1 MKQSKNRKRKE
12 KLEINQSKIHPSAL
26 YCIEE
31 LVKNGFEAYLVGGA
45 VRDLLIGKNPKDYD
59 IVTNA
64 TNSQIAGIF
73 DNCELIGRRFPIAL
87 VRINREI
94 FEISTFV
101 NGSEDQSLSVILKRE
116 KGEDRMPG
124 SMAEDSSRRDFT
136 INALYYSPKENKIFD
151 LEGGLED
158 LKQKKIRFIGNAE
171 HKIDEDPVRII
182 RAIRQSYQ
190 FDFPISDD
198 LKDLF
203 KKYSSRIDL
212 SSKSRLIEEI
222 GKIFGCGHSLNIFK
236 ELIELK
242 VFSKAFP
249 HFYQFMSEELNQ
261 KGDIDLSAVI
271 SHIDGL
277 VSQYGKMRES
287 SLYGALCLP
296 FVCRNHPNIWED
308 QVGSF
313 ELMTEIEA
321 KFKSIWLELT
331 IKKWAKRN
339 ILDMYFSQW
348 RFVFPK
354 DKKIKSVFIYKE
366 YFADSFRLFRFYS
379 NLTGKFN
386 DYLLFWDKVRKHPE
400 VMNEFL
406 DAFSRGQDLN
416 DEKLLTNAKKTN
428 PKKGKWKSFRRKK
441 SKRA

>member
-1 MKQSKNRKRKE
+1 MEIDHNR
-12 KLEINQSKIHPSAL
+12 IHPSAL
-26 YCIEE
+26 SIINQ
-31 LVKNGFEAYLVGGA
+31 LTQNGFEAYLVGGA
-45 VRDLLIGKNPKDYD
+45 VRDLLICKTPKDYD

-116 KGEDRMPG
+116 KGEDRVPG
-124 SMAEDSSRRDFT
+124 TMAEDSSRRDFT

-158 LKQKKIRFIGNAE
+158 LKQRIIRFIGSAE
-171 HKIDEDPVRII
+171 QKIIEDPVRII

-190 FDFPISDD
+190 FDLHISGD
-198 LKDLF
+198 LKELF
-203 KKYSSRIDL
+203 KKYSSRIDS

-222 GKIFGCGHSLNIFK
+222 GKIFGCGHSLNVFND
-236 ELIELK
+236 LIKLN
-242 VFSKAFP
+242 VFSRAFP
-249 HFYQFMSEELNQ
+249 HFFQFMSEELMSKNE
-261 KGDIDLSAVI
+261 IDLVAVI
-271 SHIDGL
+271 SHVDGL
-277 VSQYGKMRES
+277 VSKYGKMRES

-296 FVCRNHPNIWED
+296 FVCRNHPNIWEN
-308 QVGSF
+308 QTGSF
-313 ELMTEIEA
+313 ELMTEIET
-321 KFKSIWLELT
+321 KFKDIWLELT
-331 IKKWAKRN
+331 IKKWAKKN

-348 RFVFPK
+348 RFIFPK

-379 NLTGKFN
+379 NLSGQYH
-386 DYLLFWDKVRKHPE
+386 DYLLFWEKVRKHPE
-400 VMNEFL
+400 IMNEFL
-406 DAFSRGQDLN
+406 DAFSRGQNLN
-416 DEKLLTNAKKTN
+416 DEKLLVNAKKTN
-428 PKKGKWKSFRRKK
+428 PKKGKWKSFHRKK
-441 SKRA
+441 SKKP